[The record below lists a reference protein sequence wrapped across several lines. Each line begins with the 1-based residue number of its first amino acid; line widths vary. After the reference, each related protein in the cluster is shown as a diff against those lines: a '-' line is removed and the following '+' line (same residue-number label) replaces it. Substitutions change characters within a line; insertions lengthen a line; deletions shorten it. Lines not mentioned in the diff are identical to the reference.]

1 MKQIIII
8 IVFVFCASQSFAQS
22 ECDNIVER
30 ASDLYNSGR
39 YDDCVSLLEAN
50 MSKCHLS
57 KSKKEKAY
65 VLLVN
70 SYIEKDSTAA
80 IDKNFKL
87 LLLNN
92 PAFKIKDY
100 VGIDDFKTSYRNY
113 YTLPRLTIGLRVG
126 YYMNDVKQSKI
137 RNQYTVKPN
146 IDNNVDYKTKNGF
159 NVSFVSEIRPIS
171 KIGLLAECAS
181 YTLDYERSV
190 KNKNW
195 ELIYSEKINYIQLDL
210 GAKYYLNYKSKLNFN
225 VSAGF
230 NNLYLIGSNLNLF
243 VIDSLP
249 DSDYY
254 NNTPNFIVNK
264 DGDPK
269 FDSKNIRS
277 NVVSSFFVGAG
288 FIYKFGNTG
297 VGFDYRTMLS
307 LNTINNQKKRFS
319 EPSLIERFGYIDND
333 MALRTKTVSIVF
345 VYMFNQVREKKKR
358 NSLEININQ

>member
-1 MKQIIII
+1 MKQIIIV
-8 IVFVFCASQSFAQS
+8 IVFVFCVWQSFAQS

-113 YTLPRLTIGLRVG
+113 YTLPRLTIGLRVA
-126 YYMNDVKQSKI
+126 YYMNDVRLSKLGKE
-137 RNQYTVKPN
+137 YAVTPN
-146 IDNNVDYKTKNGF
+146 IYNNSDYKTYNAF
-159 NVSFVSEIRPIS
+159 NVSFVSEIRPTT
-171 KIGLLAECAS
+171 KIGLLAECAAYKLS
-181 YTLDYERSV
+181 YERFV
-190 KNKNW
+190 ENDVWKLTTAEN
-195 ELIYSEKINYIQLDL
+195 INYIQLDL
-210 GAKYYLNYKSKLNFN
+210 GAKYYLNHKSKLNFN

-230 NNLYLIGSNLNLF
+230 NNLYLLGSSLNLI
-243 VIDSLP
+243 VVDSILIN
-249 DSDYY
+249 DYNSNPSFTSY
-254 NNTPNFIVNK
+254 K
-264 DGDPK
+264 DAEAR

-307 LNTINNQKKRFS
+307 LNTINNQKKRVS

-333 MALRTKTVSIVF
+333 MALRKKTVSIVF

-358 NSLEININQ
+358 NSIEININQ